1 MATLKS
7 PEITVEITYKNR
19 LILIGVQ
26 GKRFS
31 GAVSFYCDREYFA
44 KFVTELEE
52 LYNTLRE
59 GEAGLHG
66 YEPDDNF
73 IKFVSDGMGHF
84 EVSGVFGN
92 WERWTLKFSETVEQS
107 YFKNF
112 IRELRQIATQ

>member
-7 PEITVEITYKNR
+7 PEITAEINYKNR
-19 LILIGVQ
+19 MVLLSVQ

-31 GAVSFYCDREYFA
+31 GAVSFYCDREFFA
-44 KFVTELEE
+44 QFVTELEE
-52 LYNTLRE
+52 LYTTLRE
-59 GEAGLHG
+59 GETGLHD

-107 YFKNF
+107 YLKNF
-112 IRELRQIATQ
+112 VRELRQM